1 MSSGFTEET
10 IIVTNSSDSVVNF
23 LNDLRSLLDK
33 HKAKLYSV
41 DCELFMDGLG
51 YIGQLED
58 NIETIEI
65 TDGDEVLYKSTVRS

>member
-10 IIVTNSSDSVVNF
+10 IVITNSSDSVVNF
-23 LNDLRSLLDK
+23 LNDLRNLLDK

-65 TDGDEVLYKSTVRS
+65 TDGDVVLYKSNVSS

>member
-10 IIVTNSSDSVVNF
+10 IVITNSSDSVVNF
-23 LNDLRSLLDK
+23 LNDLRRLLDK

-65 TDGDEVLYKSTVRS
+65 TDGDEVLYKSNISS

>member
-23 LNDLRSLLDK
+23 LNDLRSLLDN

>member
-10 IIVTNSSDSVVNF
+10 IVITNSSDSVVNF
-23 LNDLRSLLDK
+23 LNDLRNLLDK
-33 HKAKLYSV
+33 HKAKLYTV

-65 TDGDEVLYKSTVRS
+65 TDGNEVLYKSTVNS